1 MRNILCIIILIF
13 ASTVFARFPST
24 GQVKEYSDIRNDMM
38 NTYDFDDSTSTQ
50 VDTVNVKYI
59 KRNYNHQ
66 EQIIVGS
73 MIMSFFAILL
83 VAMNNYNPKR

>member
-1 MRNILCIIILIF
+1 MRKIIVIGSL
-13 ASTVFARFPST
+13 VFIT
-24 GQVKEYSDIRNDMM
+24 GLSAQGFNSQENSATDLY
-38 NTYDFDDSTSTQ
+38 NTYSFDDSTQ
-50 VDTVNVKYI
+50 VDTSNAKYI

-66 EQIIVGS
+66 EQVIVGS